1 MAFDLGEPW
10 ATHRKYEVFED
21 KHADLFARP
30 EVTADRIVLCQVIME
45 AIEQGLPEIKNTLF
59 ARYVLTCYLLLF
71 IVHEIL
77 ENDELSAEILGSPE
91 KFVRD
96 KKSRDHCRKCISAL
110 VGDVIIDLNE
120 EVGEA
125 GEDFDYR
132 DKLRDSDW
140 VKEISKELVA
150 GYLKQVKR
158 GRIQSFKEEWE
169 SA

>member
-1 MAFDLGEPW
+1 
-10 ATHRKYEVFED
+10 
-21 KHADLFARP
+21 
-30 EVTADRIVLCQVIME
+30 
-45 AIEQGLPEIKNTLF
+45 
-59 ARYVLTCYLLLF
+59 LLLY
-71 IVHEIL
+71 IVREIL
-77 ENDELSAEILGSPE
+77 ANDGLASEVLGNPQ

-96 KKSRDHCRKCISAL
+96 KKNRDHFRKCISAL

-132 DKLRDSDW
+132 DKLRDSEW
-140 VKEISKELVA
+140 VKSTSKELVA

-169 SA
+169 SP